1 MIDSDSEVLAFIEDA
16 FEQNYEILRLERAGV
31 LSPDGKENAR
41 QQVLLYWRKMRDVAE
56 SVTDTEVRLSLPG
69 QESPKGRGFAI
80 EGVVDIVRDDKRT
93 VMYDIKTHE
102 ADYVR
107 SNRDLYE
114 RQLNVYAH
122 IWSELRGE
130 QLDETAVIAT
140 RFPATLRDALST
152 GDEGSIDRALERWE
166 PLIPIQFDTA
176 RVDATVREFGG
187 VVDAIED
194 REFTPRPVED
204 LRTRQGM
211 SKQLFATAVCRNC
224 DARFSCASYRAYALA
239 GGGRSEVRFRQY
251 LGDLG
256 TDLER
261 DDRRTTNL
269 NAARDTEDLLADFL
283 G

>member
-1 MIDSDSEVLAFIEDA
+1 MIDIDPEVLAFIEDA

-140 RFPATLRDALST
+140 RFPATIRAALSA
-152 GDEGSIDRALERWE
+152 GDEERLSYELQRWE

-194 REFTPRPVED
+194 REFMPRPLED

-211 SKQLFATAVCRNC
+211 SRQLFATAVCRNC
-224 DARFSCASYRAYALA
+224 DARFSCASYRAYALS
-239 GGGRSEVRFRQY
+239 GGGRIEVRFRQY

-261 DDRRTTNL
+261 DARRTTNL